1 MMYENDMPALE
12 EMRQQLDLLKKKL
25 DNQEIVNK
33 KMLKNAM
40 RKELDHLNRMG
51 STLTLVG
58 ILVAITVPM
67 FFYYGLGAS
76 VWFCGATCL
85 MLVFCAYK
93 TCQYHTELRRI
104 DLATVP
110 LVQVGKQVATFRNQY
125 KNWKRIAIPMILVWL
140 LWCAYEVYK
149 VMGELAMYMWMGMA
163 VGALIGGLVGTRINK
178 KVIRSADSLLEQIRE
193 YEVKEA

>member
-33 KMLKNAM
+33 KMLQQAM

-76 VWFCGATCL
+76 VWFCGATFL

-125 KNWKRIAIPMILVWL
+125 KNWERIAIPMILVWL

-193 YEVKEA
+193 YEVK